1 MESENIKAVLSILGG
16 EKATRLMQEQ
26 NKISFIV
33 SAKSNKITIKN
44 EIEKQFD
51 VKVQS
56 VNIINKMDG
65 SKVAIVKLAPEYLA
79 MDLATKLGL
88 I

>member
-1 MESENIKAVLSILGG
+1 MEESIKDIISVQSG

-33 SAKSNKITIKN
+33 SKSSNKISIRKELETLFN
-44 EIEKQFD
+44 
-51 VKVQS
+51 VKVDKI
-56 VNIINKMDG
+56 NIVNKMNGDR
-65 SKVAIVKLAPEYLA
+65 VAIVKLKPENNA

-88 I
+88 V